1 MSADV
6 EIKITIRGGEVS
18 AGGARI
24 VESADAPAPSA
35 EMAGP
40 GAVSAGV
47 GERVPA
53 PIDALGTAE
62 IGAAPAPSPQLE
74 GAMAG
79 AAAGAALPAPVP
91 LEQITQL
98 GSAAAAE
105 SSEDVA
111 PAPEG
116 DEG

>member
-1 MSADV
+1 MSTDM
-6 EIKITIRGGEVS
+6 EISITIRGGEVG

-24 VESADAPAPSA
+24 VESAEAPAPSA
-35 EMAGP
+35 ELAGP
-40 GAVSAGV
+40 GTVSAGV
-47 GERVPA
+47 REGAPA

-62 IGAAPAPSPQLE
+62 IGAATAPSPELE

-79 AAAGAALPAPVP
+79 AAAGAAPPAPVP
-91 LEQITQL
+91 LEQVEQL
-98 GSAAAAE
+98 GSSAAAE